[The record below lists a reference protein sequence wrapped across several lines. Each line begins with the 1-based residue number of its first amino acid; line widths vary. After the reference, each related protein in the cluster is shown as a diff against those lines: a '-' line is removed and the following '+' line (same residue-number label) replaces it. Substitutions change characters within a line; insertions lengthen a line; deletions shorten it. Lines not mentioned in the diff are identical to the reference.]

1 MTVGSWLASPWQAF
15 PGAGLGKMGAKAQGP
30 GAPGGQRG
38 LRLCC
43 EGGRT
48 LNGPWVLP
56 PFPKGQGLSR
66 GREGAANQQVHI
78 LGKAKRIGPQKE
90 GRSTWQEFKRTERF
104 CGAGEREGGVRNIR
118 RSQPWRARG
127 RLCQKTQ
134 SPLNVSDLN
143 FFLSCELSF

>member
-66 GREGAANQQVHI
+66 GRAGAANQWVHI
-78 LGKAKRIGPQKE
+78 LGKAESIALQRE
-90 GRSTWQEFKRTERF
+90 GRRSWQV
-104 CGAGEREGGVRNIR
+104 A
-118 RSQPWRARG
+118 G
-127 RLCQKTQ
+127 RLVGRKEFEGTASGACPGD
-134 SPLNVSDLN
+134 PL
-143 FFLSCELSF
+143 